1 MKPCN
6 KEVFL
11 STETIKPTDIL
22 DYWYSEFMQKHWFAS
37 TPALDAEI
45 REKYQS
51 LWERAAAGDL
61 DHWQDSPEGALA
73 LVIVLDQ
80 FPLNMFRGKPESFC
94 TERKAIEVTLNA
106 LKKGFDKQLSKDRLS
121 FLFMPLMHSEKL
133 EEQDLSVSL
142 FRRYGLTG
150 NIKFAEHHRELV
162 RKYGRFPHRNAI
174 LGRESTPAEVAYLA
188 SKDAF
193 KG

>member
-1 MKPCN
+1 MN
-6 KEVFL
+6 TA
-11 STETIKPTDIL
+11 SIKPADIL
-22 DYWYSEFMQKHWFAS
+22 NYWYSEFMQKHWFAS
-37 TPALDAEI
+37 TPELDAEI

-51 LWERAAAGDL
+51 LWERAAAGEL

-80 FPLNMFRGKPESFC
+80 FPLNMFRGKPESFR
-94 TERKAIEVTLNA
+94 TERKAVDVTLSA
-106 LKKGFDKQLSKDRLS
+106 LKKGFEDRLSKDRLS
-121 FLFMPLMHSEKL
+121 FLFMPLMHSERL
-133 EEQDLSVSL
+133 EEQDLSVTL
-142 FRRYGLTG
+142 FRQYELTG

-162 RKYGRFPHRNAI
+162 RTYGRFPHRNAI
-174 LGRESTPAEVAYLA
+174 LGRESTPAEMVYLA

>member
-1 MKPCN
+1 MRA
-6 KEVFL
+6 
-11 STETIKPTDIL
+11 ETHEPADIL
-22 DYWYSEFMQKHWFAS
+22 EYWYSDFMRKHWFSS
-37 TPALDAEI
+37 TPVLDAEI
-45 REKYQS
+45 REKYQP
-51 LWERAAAGDL
+51 LWERAATGEL

-80 FPLNMFRGKPESFC
+80 FPLNMFRGKPESFR
-94 TERKAIEVTLNA
+94 TERKAVEVTLNA
-106 LKKGFDKQLSKDRLS
+106 LNKGFDKRLSKDRLG

-133 EEQDLSVSL
+133 EEQDLSVAL
-142 FRRYGLTG
+142 FRRHELKG

-174 LGRESTPAEVAYLA
+174 LGRESTLAEVAYLA

>member
-1 MKPCN
+1 M
-6 KEVFL
+6 EAEQ
-11 STETIKPTDIL
+11 TEPADIL
-22 DYWYSEFMQKHWFAS
+22 EYWYSAFMQKHWFSS
-37 TPALDAEI
+37 TPALDDEI

-51 LWERAAAGDL
+51 LWERAAAGEL
-61 DHWQDSPEGALA
+61 GHWQDSPEGALA
-73 LVIVLDQ
+73 LAIVLDQ
-80 FPLNMFRGKPESFC
+80 FPLNMFRGKPESFR
-94 TERKAIEVTLNA
+94 TERKAVEVTLNA

-133 EEQDLSVSL
+133 EEQDLSVTL
-142 FRRYGLTG
+142 FRQYDLTG

-174 LGRESTPAEVAYLA
+174 LGRESTPAEMEYLA
-188 SKDAF
+188 SRDAF

>member
-1 MKPCN
+1 MN
-6 KEVFL
+6 
-11 STETIKPTDIL
+11 TESITPADIL
-22 DYWYSEFMQKHWFAS
+22 EYWYSDFMQKHWFAS
-37 TPALDAEI
+37 TPELDAEI

-51 LWERAAAGDL
+51 LWERAASGEL

-80 FPLNMFRGKPESFC
+80 FPLNMFRGKPESFR
-94 TERKAIEVTLNA
+94 TERKAVDVTLSA
-106 LKKGFDKQLSKDRLS
+106 LKKGFEDRLSKDRLS
-121 FLFMPLMHSEKL
+121 FLFMPLMHGERL
-133 EEQDLSVSL
+133 EEQDLSVTL
-142 FRRYGLTG
+142 FRQYELTG

-174 LGRESTPAEVAYLA
+174 LGRESTPAEVEYLA

>member
-1 MKPCN
+1 MRA
-6 KEVFL
+6 E
-11 STETIKPTDIL
+11 SIKPTDIL
-22 DYWYSEFMQKHWFAS
+22 DDWYSEFMQKHWFAS
-37 TPALDAEI
+37 TPALDDEI

-51 LWERAAAGDL
+51 LWERAAAGEL

-80 FPLNMFRGKPESFC
+80 FPLNMFRGRPVSFR

-133 EEQDLSVSL
+133 EEQDLSVAL

-150 NIKFAEHHRELV
+150 NIKFAEHHREIV